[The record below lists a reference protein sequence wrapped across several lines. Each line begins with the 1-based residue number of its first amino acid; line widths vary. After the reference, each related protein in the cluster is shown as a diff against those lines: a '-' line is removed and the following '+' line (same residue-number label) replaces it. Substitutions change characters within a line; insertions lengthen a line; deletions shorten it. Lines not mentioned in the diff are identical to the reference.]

1 MPARFWKSRSV
12 HTEDAGPERQWV
24 PMAAALM
31 NQPPADFVRL
41 VFLGDI
47 AAENGRDAPLLHPAI
62 SGALQSAD
70 LVVANCDSPVV
81 RKPHL
86 PVRSW
91 FGRRRHMNAGALLGV
106 ISAMGIETDRLV
118 LSVAND
124 SMLDQSVSGFEETL
138 ETLKSLQVRVI
149 GNRRQGFIHDIA
161 VGRLS
166 VGLIAFSEWRRGS
179 RRQFRRRVTLTED
192 LPANDWLAAG
202 AESPDILCAF
212 PHWDRRDADRP
223 GIRTAQRAGVLAAK
237 GVGLIAGHHQRRVQP
252 VERIG
257 STYVAYGLGTFHG
270 DASARDL
277 RRRLGAMFIVD
288 ISTAG
293 RECGRIAAYELL
305 PFVRVRDRHRE
316 RIMPFDALPAQ
327 TRREAEAIIRAPR
340 SN

>member
-1 MPARFWKSRSV
+1 MPARFWKSRTV
-12 HTEDAGPERQWV
+12 QTEDAGPERQWV

-31 NQPPADFVRL
+31 KQPPVDFVRL
-41 VFLGDI
+41 IFLGDI
-47 AAENGRDAPLLHPAI
+47 AADNGREAPLLHPAI
-62 SGALQSAD
+62 AGALQSAD
-70 LVVANCDSPVV
+70 LVVANCNSPVV
-81 RKPHL
+81 RKPHV

-149 GNRRQGFIHDIA
+149 GNRRHGFIHDIA

-192 LPANDWLAAG
+192 LPANDWLAAE

-212 PHWDRRDADRP
+212 PHWDRCNAERP
-223 GIRTAQRAGVLAAK
+223 GVRTAQRAGALAAR
-237 GVGLIAGHHQRRVQP
+237 GVGLIAGHHQRCIQP

-270 DASARDL
+270 DSSAREL

-288 ISTAG
+288 ISTASW
-293 RECGRIAAYELL
+293 ECGRIAAYELL
-305 PFVRVRDRHRE
+305 PFLRIRDRQRE
-316 RIMPFDALPAQ
+316 RIMPIDALPAQ
-327 TRREAEAIIRAPR
+327 LRREAEAAIRPAPP
-340 SN
+340 N